1 MQPRDVIRNKS
12 IRRSVGLQAFEDYD
26 TDRDPLKIPFSTVSA
41 LTRPGLCPAWNLT
54 DHDNSR
60 MSGRCSDSSHALI
73 TVVRTLPNELSVIAN
88 FAIASSLG
96 VSEMSSQ
103 NIPLKGCTDFRES
116 SRIPAT
122 ETVRV

>member
-1 MQPRDVIRNKS
+1 MILTGTPQNPFFNS
-12 IRRSVGLQAFEDYD
+12 MGPNQ
-26 TDRDPLKIPFSTVSA
+26 TWPLPSLES
-41 LTRPGLCPAWNLT
+41 
-54 DHDNSR
+54 DQSDNSR

-73 TVVRTLPNELSVIAN
+73 TVGRTLPNELSVITN